1 MRFLVDAS
9 LSPRLATI
17 LTEAG
22 HDAVHLRERGLQS
35 AEDPIVLT
43 LAETEE
49 RVLLSADADF
59 GTLLTLGT
67 RRRPSV
73 VLFRGH
79 FQPSAHEQA
88 QLLIGSLSQISGDL
102 DKGALA
108 VMTRTR
114 IRIRTL

>member
-9 LSPRLATI
+9 LSPRLAAI

-22 HDAVHLRERGLQS
+22 HDAVHLRERALQS

-43 LAETEE
+43 LAETEG

-73 VLFRGH
+73 ILFRGR
-79 FQPSAHEQA
+79 FRPSAHAQA
-88 QLLIGSLSQISGDL
+88 EMLLGSLPQIAGDL
-102 DKGALA
+102 DKGALV

-114 IRIRTL
+114 IRIRSL